1 MIFYRI
7 SIDLNLKMIIQLCYQ
22 FPNYVIHI
30 VGDYLTVKENS
41 EEVVIDMNIVT
52 IWIDT
57 LAIEDCLEYFQYT

>member
-1 MIFYRI
+1 
-7 SIDLNLKMIIQLCYQ
+7 MIIQLCYQ

>member
-1 MIFYRI
+1 LIFYRI